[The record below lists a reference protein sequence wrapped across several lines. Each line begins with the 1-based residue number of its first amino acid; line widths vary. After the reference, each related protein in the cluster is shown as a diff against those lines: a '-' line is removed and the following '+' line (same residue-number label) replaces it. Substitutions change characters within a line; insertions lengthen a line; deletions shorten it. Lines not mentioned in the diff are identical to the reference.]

1 MNRMTL
7 ACLASLGIFAG
18 GLAAWSVIARYKGK
32 GPRERRRGKKG
43 VVEEETK
50 EVLEEQLA

>member
-1 MNRMTL
+1 MAL

-18 GLAAWSVIARYKGK
+18 GLAAWSVITWYKGR
-32 GPRERRRGKKG
+32 GPGERRQVKKV

-50 EVLEEQLA
+50 EALEEQSA

>member
-1 MNRMTL
+1 MAL
-7 ACLASLGIFAG
+7 ACLASIGIFAG
-18 GLAAWSVIARYKGK
+18 GLAALSVIARYKGK
-32 GPRERRRGKKG
+32 GPRERRRVKKG